1 MVTLEN
7 GLRFWANFRS
17 FPSKKVLPHP
27 LNASKKELKTF
38 SNRFEKAEGDL
49 LFTS

>member
-1 MVTLEN
+1 LVTLEN

-17 FPSKKVLPHP
+17 FPSKKSLPHP

-38 SNRFEKAEGDL
+38 TNRFEKGEDL
-49 LFTS
+49 LFSS